1 MNGDDGFQAGYRVD
15 PEEDLLV
22 GISAYCF
29 EYAQGAFSFR
39 AARLPEVGTAGHS
52 LVTADRQ
59 AELSVGGTICAR

>member
-1 MNGDDGFQAGYRVD
+1 M
-15 PEEDLLV
+15 

-39 AARLPEVGTAGHS
+39 AARLPEVDTAGHS

-59 AELSVGGTICAR
+59 AELSVGGTICAQ